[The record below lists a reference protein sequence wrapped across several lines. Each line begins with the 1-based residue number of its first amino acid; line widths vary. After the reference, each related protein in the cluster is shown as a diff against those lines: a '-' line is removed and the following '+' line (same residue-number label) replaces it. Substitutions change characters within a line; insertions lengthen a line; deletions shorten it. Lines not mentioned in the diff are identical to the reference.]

1 MKGWGA
7 MEIIEGVDLGCDFR
21 RVKVRVRVEIQY

>member
-7 MEIIEGVDLGCDFR
+7 MTSGGMEGVDLGCGLR
-21 RVKVRVRVEIQY
+21 SVGVRVRADI